1 MKFPRLIAA
10 AVLTAALSV
19 PVPAALGVEPA
30 QDTSDVTGVAADTGA
45 VSAPANPGVNA
56 PGAGTVMDSRPA
68 SHPVAQMSSATGA
81 RATTFTYG
89 STRSDGVA
97 TPVTGTVFE
106 PQRPWT
112 GKGERPTIVFAP
124 GTRGQGDQCAP
135 SRSGSQVGNLALGPA
150 GQPTLNMNY
159 EYPFFQ
165 QAAEHGIRV
174 VVTDYIGL
182 GTPGHHSYVNNIE
195 QAHAVLDAAR
205 AGLALSGAPLTS
217 PVGFA
222 GYSQG
227 GGAAAAA
234 AEYAALYAPELNIK
248 GTYAGAPPA
257 DLLSVMNAVDGSSIV
272 HVLGYA
278 INGFAERSPE
288 FYNAIIPQF
297 NERGIHFLR
306 SAADACIGDSM
317 ATWGFTRTSQLTKTG
332 ESFAHLVAREPAA
345 ARVLEE
351 QKLGKHPVTGPI
363 LVANSPTDDLIP
375 YEQARTMAGQYCR
388 MGSAVQFEAAP
399 AVTFINGTGLGH
411 AGPMMTSVPRGLDY
425 LMARFNDVPAPT
437 NCL

>member
-45 VSAPANPGVNA
+45 VSA
-56 PGAGTVMDSRPA
+56 
-68 SHPVAQMSSATGA
+68 
-81 RATTFTYG
+81 
-89 STRSDGVA
+89 
-97 TPVTGTVFE
+97 
-106 PQRPWT
+106 
-112 GKGERPTIVFAP
+112 
-124 GTRGQGDQCAP
+124 
-135 SRSGSQVGNLALGPA
+135 
-150 GQPTLNMNY
+150 
-159 EYPFFQ
+159 
-165 QAAEHGIRV
+165 
-174 VVTDYIGL
+174 
-182 GTPGHHSYVNNIE
+182 
-195 QAHAVLDAAR
+195 
-205 AGLALSGAPLTS
+205 
-217 PVGFA
+217 
-222 GYSQG
+222 
-227 GGAAAAA
+227 
-234 AEYAALYAPELNIK
+234 
-248 GTYAGAPPA
+248 PA

-363 LVANSPTDDLIP
+363 LVANSLPMTSSLTSRHAP
-375 YEQARTMAGQYCR
+375 WLASTA
-388 MGSAVQFEAAP
+388 AWAAP
-399 AVTFINGTGLGH
+399 SSLRR
-411 AGPMMTSVPRGLDY
+411 PRPSPSSPVRAWATL
-425 LMARFNDVPAPT
+425 AR
-437 NCL
+437 

>member
-1 MKFPRLIAA
+1 MKFPRFIAA

-159 EYPFFQ
+159 EYPF
-165 QAAEHGIRV
+165 
-174 VVTDYIGL
+174 
-182 GTPGHHSYVNNIE
+182 
-195 QAHAVLDAAR
+195 
-205 AGLALSGAPLTS
+205 
-217 PVGFA
+217 
-222 GYSQG
+222 
-227 GGAAAAA
+227 
-234 AEYAALYAPELNIK
+234 
-248 GTYAGAPPA
+248 
-257 DLLSVMNAVDGSSIV
+257 
-272 HVLGYA
+272 
-278 INGFAERSPE
+278 
-288 FYNAIIPQF
+288 
-297 NERGIHFLR
+297 
-306 SAADACIGDSM
+306 
-317 ATWGFTRTSQLTKTG
+317 
-332 ESFAHLVAREPAA
+332 
-345 ARVLEE
+345 
-351 QKLGKHPVTGPI
+351 
-363 LVANSPTDDLIP
+363 
-375 YEQARTMAGQYCR
+375 
-388 MGSAVQFEAAP
+388 
-399 AVTFINGTGLGH
+399 
-411 AGPMMTSVPRGLDY
+411 
-425 LMARFNDVPAPT
+425 
-437 NCL
+437 